1 MNKKLIK
8 KFKKVSSLDIIALF
22 TIFFITASAYFFLS
36 RKTEYLDITIKLF
49 DHDAPEYAV
58 DSNLPKSWHI
68 EQIEVGKAQ
77 KNQFGE
83 KLIEIIDVYS
93 YPNAFVYNDV
103 YVTLKVKAIQNKI
116 TKQYLFEGSPLLI
129 HDIRTFKIQDLLL
142 HGEIIDISEKERE
155 TKKFKIVLELLPKNS
170 SYVNNSDSLI
180 LGLKNYIAD
189 LFVEGLVIKDSK
201 NTELVKV
208 RKVEKKPGER
218 IIANTNGLIKYPDT
232 DRTQVFL
239 HIDLLAERI
248 NNYYFY
254 RKKETLAVG
263 ENLWLNFDEV
273 NVVGT
278 ILSIEE
284 Y

>member
-8 KFKKVSSLDIIALF
+8 KIKKISSLDIIALF

-36 RKTEYLDITIKLF
+36 RKTEYLSITIKLF
-49 DHDAPEYAV
+49 DRDTPEYTI
-58 DSNLPKSWHI
+58 DSNLPKSWYI
-68 EQIEVGKAQ
+68 EQITVGKTQ

-83 KLIEIIDVYS
+83 KLVEIVDVYT
-93 YPNAFVYNDV
+93 YPNAYIYNDV

-129 HDIRTFKIQDLLL
+129 HDIRSFKIQDLLL
-142 HGEIIDISEKERE
+142 QGEIIDIAEKDRE
-155 TKKFKIVLELLPKNS
+155 TKKFKIVLNVHPKGTN
-170 SYVNNSDSLI
+170 YVNNAESLI
-180 LGLKNYIAD
+180 LGIENYMANLLK
-189 LFVEGLVIKDSK
+189 EGLTVKDS
-201 NTELVKV
+201 NGIELVKV
-208 RKVEKKPGER
+208 TKVEKKPGER
-218 IIANTNGLIKYPDT
+218 VIATPNGIIRYSDPDK
-232 DRTQVFL
+232 TQVFL
-239 HIDLLAERI
+239 HIDLLAEKI
-248 NNYYFY
+248 NDYYFY

-263 ENLWLNFDEV
+263 ENLWLNFDEI

>member
-8 KFKKVSSLDIIALF
+8 KIKKISSLDIIALF

-36 RKTEYLDITIKLF
+36 RKTEYLTITIKLF
-49 DHDAPEYAV
+49 DRDTPEYTI
-58 DSNLPKSWHI
+58 DSNLPKSWYI
-68 EQIEVGKAQ
+68 EQIEVEKAQ

-83 KLIEIIDVYS
+83 KLVEIVDVYT

-129 HDIRTFKIQDLLL
+129 HDIRSFKIQDLLL

-155 TKKFKIVLELLPKNS
+155 TKKFKVVLELLPKNID
-170 SYVNNSDSLI
+170 YVNNSESLI

-189 LFVEGLVIKDSK
+189 LFVEGLAVKDSK
-201 NTELVKV
+201 NTELVKIT
-208 RKVEKKPGER
+208 KVEKKPGER
-218 IIANTNGLIKYPDT
+218 IIANTNGLIKYLDT

-239 HIDLLAERI
+239 HVDLLAEKI
-248 NNYYFY
+248 NDHYFY